1 MINFQPISVT
11 NSVMATA
18 NVQSANRN
26 AAQAQPQTTAPVVDF
41 SRYTSSA
48 NSTAAMKAQI
58 AASDINFNQGFY
70 NNIQYLNAQA
80 SLGIHKQV
88 DGKIFVAADVFSQ
101 NPQVNREVGSSL
113 MSRLNDIDNIA
124 KDRNGG
130 SQSLLY
136 TRTNSE
142 KKNSQRQSVFQ
153 SSGSKLQ
160 NVYA

>member
-1 MINFQPISVT
+1 
-11 NSVMATA
+11 MAA
-18 NVQSANRN
+18 ASVQSASRN
-26 AAQAQPQTTAPVVDF
+26 AAQAQPQAATVQAPVVDF
-41 SRYTSSA
+41 SRYASSS
-48 NSTAAMKAQI
+48 NSTAAMKAQV

-88 DGKIFVAADVFSQ
+88 DGKIFVASDVFSQ